1 MADFDW
7 NHMRAFLATVERGSL
22 SAAARRLRLTQ
33 PTLSRQI
40 AALEDE
46 LGILLFERVGKRLE
60 LTEAGERLAGHV
72 REMGA
77 AADRVGLAASGQ
89 SSEVEGV
96 VRITTIDVFAACVL
110 PSIMQRLAAVAPGIV
125 LEVIASNAIDDL
137 MRREADIAI
146 RHIQPSQPELIARR
160 CPDSQIGLYA
170 ATRFLD
176 AVGRPV
182 TPEDC
187 AKLPFIG
194 FPESELLIKELNAR
208 GIPLRDDALRWRCA
222 SSLINWQLI
231 RDGFGYGIM
240 FREAVKDTVGVEAI
254 LPDMAPITAPMWLV
268 AHRELYTS
276 RRIRLVFDALYDELS
291 RRNLQSG

>member
-22 SAAARRLRLTQ
+22 SAAARRLGLTQ

-60 LTEAGERLAGHV
+60 LTEAGQRLAGHV
-72 REMGA
+72 REMGT

-96 VRITTIDVFAACVL
+96 VRITTIDVFAAYVL
-110 PSIMQRLAAVAPGIV
+110 PSIMQRLATGAPGIV

-146 RHIQPSQPELIARR
+146 RHVPPSQPELIARR

-176 AVGRPV
+176 AVGRPA
-182 TPEDC
+182 TPGDC
-187 AKLPFIG
+187 ARLPFIG
-194 FPESELLIKELNAR
+194 FPESEILIKELNAR

-231 RDGFGYGIM
+231 REGFGYGIM
-240 FREAVKDTVGVEAI
+240 FREAVKDTDGVEAI
-254 LPDMAPITAPMWLV
+254 LPEVAPITAPMWLV

-291 RRNLQSG
+291 RRNLPSG